1 MDDLIRYVQPRSNL
15 PDLVNSRSGS
25 LLVIGSAACVQD
37 DLKRYDKLHS
47 GARMGVNDAIPWYK
61 GKLDFAVSLHPSQ
74 LWFWCKARKDN
85 PIPISTHRAGGWPEI
100 IFDIHAD
107 GATSGL
113 SAIVVSLLMGFDSI
127 VLAGIPV
134 SDDPKL
140 NGEVGRISAETMQK
154 EWMIFSRFFGGKV
167 RSLSGW
173 TRDTFGAPDV

>member
-1 MDDLIRYVQPRSNL
+1 MDDLIRYVQPQGKL
-15 PDLVNSRSGS
+15 PDLVGSKSGPV
-25 LLVIGSAACVQD
+25 LIIGSAACAEN
-37 DLKRYDKLHS
+37 DLARFDKLHN
-47 GARMGVNDAIPWYK
+47 GVRIAVNDAIPWYK
-61 GKLDFAVSLHPSQ
+61 GKLDYAVSLHPSK
-74 LWFWCKARKDN
+74 LWFWCKARKDK

-100 IFDIHAD
+100 IFPIHAD

-113 SAIVVSLLMGFDSI
+113 NAVIISLLIGFDPI

-140 NGEVGRISAETMQK
+140 NGEMGRISAETMQK

-173 TRDTFGAPDV
+173 TRDTFGAPDA